1 MQKNDASGIPV
12 QWSVSWAV
20 ASKADSP
27 LSFPFR
33 TLADGGYPLRRS
45 DAFLRFFTA

>member
-1 MQKNDASGIPV
+1 MSAISIRLPGSSRSGF
-12 QWSVSWAV
+12 
-20 ASKADSP
+20 
-27 LSFPFR
+27 LPFR